1 MTEDDR
7 KLDISMYPV
16 YYEGELSHWEATMTF
31 DGEQVYM
38 ETGLDLRDVSNRIY
52 AHVWEDDSVIPDTY
66 RNKILPNPFTPN
78 VAKAMEIAE
87 ARRQKGND

>member
-1 MTEDDR
+1 MIEDDR

-16 YYEGELSHWEATMTF
+16 YVEGELSHWEATMHF

-52 AHVWEDDSVIPDTY
+52 THVWEDDSVIPDTY
-66 RNKILPNPFTPN
+66 RHKMLENPFTPD
-78 VAKAMEIAE
+78 VLKAMRIQQE
-87 ARRQKGND
+87 KDS